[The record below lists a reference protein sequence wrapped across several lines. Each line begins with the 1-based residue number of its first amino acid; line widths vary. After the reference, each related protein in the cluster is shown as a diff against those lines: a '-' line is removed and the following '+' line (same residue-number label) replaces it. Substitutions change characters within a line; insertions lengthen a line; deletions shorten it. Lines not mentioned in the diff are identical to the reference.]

1 MASWFCE
8 MGGEREGG
16 RRREKREADKKEQ
29 MMGKGRA
36 QWSDDKRDKLKMW
49 MRSEKKVMS
58 WWVWLHDRSHS
69 VLLRLVFLFF
79 IMLFEQTK
87 TLFQFGLNSEE
98 RQRQVHRK
106 NIEWFCR
113 GDVLLCYLFLSL
125 TSVASRMH
133 PLALLT

>member
-1 MASWFCE
+1 M
-8 MGGEREGG
+8 
-16 RRREKREADKKEQ
+16 
-29 MMGKGRA
+29 
-36 QWSDDKRDKLKMW
+36 
-49 MRSEKKVMS
+49 
-58 WWVWLHDRSHS
+58 WLHDRSHS

-87 TLFQFGLNSEE
+87 TLFQFGLISEE